1 MALKITRRFLGA
13 LLVLAV
19 VVLALVTVGEP
30 QDVTSPTIRETIG
43 VSCWLIWLIAILV
56 TGVVLILGGES
67 VRYGSLASLLLWVA
81 MCLLVWGTVPH
92 HDQGATQHA
101 GGRQVGQRVGRH
113 IGAYDRLPG
122 HRAAQR
128 VVDRG
133 AQHG

>member
-43 VSCWLIWLIAILV
+43 VLCWLIWLIAILV

-81 MCLLVWGTVPH
+81 MCLLVWGTVPTH
-92 HDQGATQHA
+92 LPTLRSAWAMIVIFSFYAPPTINLLDLALPPWTW
-101 GGRQVGQRVGRH
+101 
-113 IGAYDRLPG
+113 RLDKP
-122 HRAAQR
+122 RR
-128 VVDRG
+128 I
-133 AQHG
+133 